1 MITFSA
7 IAPYLP
13 AGALEFVGNNQLKL
27 NLNQVTGD
35 SLNLDAAAIKAILK
49 LLEALSNFTLAINT
63 ARTTA
68 NPPLPPIELCEKH
81 LAGTVEAPTFQYV
94 VVVGIDPN
102 SFINN
107 VIDPTV

>member
-1 MITFSA
+1 MITYSQ
-7 IAPYLP
+7 IAAYLP
-13 AGALEFVGNNQLKL
+13 TSSVEFVGNNQVKL
-27 NLNQVTGD
+27 NLNQITGD
-35 SLNLDAAAIKAILK
+35 SLTLDAGAIKGILK
-49 LLEALSNFTLAINT
+49 FLEALSQMTIAINT
-63 ARTTA
+63 ARAAA

-81 LAGTVEAPTFQYV
+81 LAGTVDAPTFQYV